1 MDLDADRK
9 AFLDAGHALIS
20 EGLVAAHA
28 VADANPRLPFKT
40 LVMSIEG
47 TMRSFFN
54 HLMDVGKDAAL
65 AAEQTAE
72 KDLGESA
79 TDSDELGGHPHD
91 DNAADIA
98 AKKELAAQQLA
109 ALELAAKA
117 ATSASSAPGLAGQ
130 KPLDPD
136 TVGAPPVKDPTLK
149 VQG

>member
-47 TMRSFFN
+47 TLRGFFN

-72 KDLGESA
+72 KDLGEQASIPVI
-79 TDSDELGGHPHD
+79 D
-91 DNAADIA
+91 AAAAEIA
-98 AKKELAAQQLA
+98 AKVLAASPPSPVVA
-109 ALELAAKA
+109 A
-117 ATSASSAPGLAGQ
+117 